1 MSTSPIDDIENRIIE
16 DDDNAFRKVTLTEKH
31 IPDKNGFKT
40 CGVCGMRLRRGDL
53 ATRKK
58 NYQHSFYCG
67 HPKWHIKSEKA
78 YREFVKLW
86 YAEDGFELSKIVL
99 DTLCN
104 QWAVRKRRQEIL
116 AQNYKEWDEIVDK
129 DGNVL
134 VEETDPRYKQL
145 KQKTEQFVAN
155 KIQAEL
161 EMQEKE
167 LLEQLEQIKQKKN
180 KIMKGGE

>member
-1 MSTSPIDDIENRIIE
+1 MSCL
-16 DDDNAFRKVTLTEKH
+16 KV
-31 IPDKNGFKT
+31 
-40 CGVCGMRLRRGDL
+40 
-53 ATRKK
+53 
-58 NYQHSFYCG
+58 
-67 HPKWHIKSEKA
+67 
-78 YREFVKLW
+78 
-86 YAEDGFELSKIVL
+86 VL

-116 AQNYKEWDEIVDK
+116 AQNYKEWDELVDK

-155 KIQAEL
+155 QIQAEL
-161 EMQEKE
+161 EIQEQE

-180 KIMKGGE
+180 TIMKGGE